1 MTQERAP
8 ERERPQLERSLAR
21 LPGRWQKTVSRIPRN
36 RERAG
41 SRRIHSARNRRV
53 LLDLTVVPV
62 SDSSSLFRLAGPLH
76 RTQATLQAA
85 APRPAPRP
93 PIPRPSAPRRRSCR
107 PCRAVRPCRS
117 SPAQRSATPSG
128 RLRVLA
134 RATLFLAVERH
145 QMERRGLPEHL
156 RHRVGGTGPVAPVL
170 LQVALMSG
178 WSSDNA
184 RSARLLGAQ
193 QTLTCCDHR

>member
-93 PIPRPSAPRRRSCR
+93 PIPRPTAPRRRSCR

-134 RATLFLAVERH
+134 PATLSSSYSGTAPNGTPRTPTASAAPHRRACPSRSCPTASKPDGRMVLAVGALIEVHPCR
-145 QMERRGLPEHL
+145 P
-156 RHRVGGTGPVAPVL
+156 GPIA
-170 LQVALMSG
+170 A
-178 WSSDNA
+178 
-184 RSARLLGAQ
+184 
-193 QTLTCCDHR
+193 

>member
-62 SDSSSLFRLAGPLH
+62 SDSSSLFG
-76 RTQATLQAA
+76 
-85 APRPAPRP
+85 
-93 PIPRPSAPRRRSCR
+93 
-107 PCRAVRPCRS
+107 
-117 SPAQRSATPSG
+117 
-128 RLRVLA
+128 LRVLFIELK
-134 RATLFLAVERH
+134 RHSKQQPHDQLPGLQYQGRVLLAGDPVGPAGRCDH
-145 QMERRGLPEHL
+145 AGVHL
-156 RHRVGGTGPVAPVL
+156 RKGRRRRVGGCA
-170 LQVALMSG
+170 
-178 WSSDNA
+178 
-184 RSARLLGAQ
+184 
-193 QTLTCCDHR
+193 C